1 MMEDKDWLKGLQNKM
16 KDYEEPAPEGLWEDI
31 ESSVFPQ
38 RKRRVVAL
46 PILWRTAAVAAVVAL
61 GVFAGLRLTD
71 PGNGEPDKTQ
81 EILASGTPSS
91 VISEG
96 GQDDPVEIV
105 EPVSR
110 ENGHNPLLAE
120 SVPSRGR
127 SAQRTSMRFAVGQS
141 PEQKLTAEQEPEAVT
156 RQQEVN
162 EYIPESFAPESVVSE
177 SAAPAK
183 ATPEEVA
190 SEAITEPV
198 KPVEKTVT
206 VTTGHDDEDWSG
218 YISASNEPRAFRRK
232 AATLDLSFSEGAMG
246 SVDESSFDLQM
257 YYRGSAPASAPGLIG
272 NPGDGQDGV
281 DRLQTRGLAPMGI
294 KSPSMVT
301 SKSDHRRPVRMAL
314 TANVPISG
322 KLGLESGLMLTTLR
336 STFSAEAGQTL
347 TETEQ
352 TLRYIGVPLNLT
364 ASLFDSRWFSLYLG
378 GGGMVEKCVSGKS
391 VTTETL
397 AGVRQGDGVRKSFTV
412 KPLMW
417 SLNASAGL
425 QANLTKRLG
434 VYVEPGLS
442 YHFDDKSD
450 YQTVYRDRPLDFS
463 LTFGARFSLR

>member
-1 MMEDKDWLKGLQNKM
+1 
-16 KDYEEPAPEGLWEDI
+16 
-31 ESSVFPQ
+31 
-38 RKRRVVAL
+38 
-46 PILWRTAAVAAVVAL
+46 
-61 GVFAGLRLTD
+61 
-71 PGNGEPDKTQ
+71 
-81 EILASGTPSS
+81 
-91 VISEG
+91 
-96 GQDDPVEIV
+96 
-105 EPVSR
+105 
-110 ENGHNPLLAE
+110 
-120 SVPSRGR
+120 
-127 SAQRTSMRFAVGQS
+127 MRFAVGQS
-141 PEQKLTAEQEPEAVT
+141 PEQKLTAEQESEAVT

-162 EYIPESFAPESVVSE
+162 EYIPESFVPESVVSE
-177 SAAPAK
+177 SAAPEK

>member
-1 MMEDKDWLKGLQNKM
+1 
-16 KDYEEPAPEGLWEDI
+16 
-31 ESSVFPQ
+31 
-38 RKRRVVAL
+38 
-46 PILWRTAAVAAVVAL
+46 
-61 GVFAGLRLTD
+61 
-71 PGNGEPDKTQ
+71 
-81 EILASGTPSS
+81 
-91 VISEG
+91 
-96 GQDDPVEIV
+96 
-105 EPVSR
+105 
-110 ENGHNPLLAE
+110 
-120 SVPSRGR
+120 
-127 SAQRTSMRFAVGQS
+127 
-141 PEQKLTAEQEPEAVT
+141 
-156 RQQEVN
+156 
-162 EYIPESFAPESVVSE
+162 
-177 SAAPAK
+177 
-183 ATPEEVA
+183 
-190 SEAITEPV
+190 
-198 KPVEKTVT
+198 
-206 VTTGHDDEDWSG
+206 
-218 YISASNEPRAFRRK
+218 
-232 AATLDLSFSEGAMG
+232 
-246 SVDESSFDLQM
+246 
-257 YYRGSAPASAPGLIG
+257 
-272 NPGDGQDGV
+272 
-281 DRLQTRGLAPMGI
+281 
-294 KSPSMVT
+294 MVT